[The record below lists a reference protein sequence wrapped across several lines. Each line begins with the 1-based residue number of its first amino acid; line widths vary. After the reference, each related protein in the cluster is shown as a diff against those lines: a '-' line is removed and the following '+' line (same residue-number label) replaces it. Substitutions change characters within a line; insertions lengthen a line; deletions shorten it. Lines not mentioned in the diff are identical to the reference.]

1 MKDMVKTKYRDLSA
15 RKLGLHDLYERNQ
28 GLET

>member
-1 MKDMVKTKYRDLSA
+1 MKVMNKTKYMDLST